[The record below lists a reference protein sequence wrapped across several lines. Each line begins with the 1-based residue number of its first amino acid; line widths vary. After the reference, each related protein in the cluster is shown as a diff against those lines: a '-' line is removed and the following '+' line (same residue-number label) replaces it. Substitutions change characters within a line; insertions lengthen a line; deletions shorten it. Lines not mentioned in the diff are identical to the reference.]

1 MSPIWTTFAR
11 WLLTLVLL
19 LIIAYFRKKPKWE
32 GYNVLLLTELEH
44 ITVTNADLVSALQP
58 GFPPFREYLSES
70 KFSYKKESS

>member
-19 LIIAYFRKKPKWE
+19 ILIAYFTKKPKWE

-44 ITVTNADLVSALQP
+44 TTVKNAALFSALQP
-58 GFPPFREYLSES
+58 GLPF
-70 KFSYKKESS
+70 F

>member
-19 LIIAYFRKKPKWE
+19 IIIDYFTKNPKWE

-44 ITVTNADLVSALQP
+44 TTVTNAALVSALQP
-58 GFPPFREYLSES
+58 GLPF
-70 KFSYKKESS
+70 F